1 MDYTNREA
9 VVTNV
14 SDGLGYINN
23 DGKYTGK
30 AKNQLVKLVYNL
42 GNDFYITNFFI
53 PEFINEKNDYIHYG
67 FLIVSLG
74 NVKLLEWR

>member
-23 DGKYTGK
+23 DRKYTGK
-30 AKNQLVKLVYNL
+30 AEDQLVKLVYNL
-42 GNDFYITNFFI
+42 KNNFYITNFF
-53 PEFINEKNDYIHYG
+53 Y
-67 FLIVSLG
+67 S
-74 NVKLLEWR
+74 